1 MLINYIGIDYSHGKE
16 FEENRQRGMGYWLLV
31 IVKTRALFEING
43 EKIEIKKP
51 SYVLLQPSTPVR
63 FSPSRGNM
71 VVNWMNFSTQSG
83 DVEWLKDIG
92 IEFDKAVPLS
102 VMTELESLCNVIN
115 YEHYLADNV
124 HNYIE
129 ADLLRILFLMLVRQT
144 KKEDNS
150 MLGFPK
156 GKFSELNNLRM
167 RIYAKPEEV
176 GSVDEM
182 AAELGVSRSGLQHMY
197 KKMFN
202 IPISTD
208 VISARV
214 NSAKLRLAST
224 KFSLR
229 EIAKLCGYQNEFYF
243 MRQFKEVT
251 GMTPTEYRETL

>member
-1 MLINYIGIDYSHGKE
+1 
-16 FEENRQRGMGYWLLV
+16 
-31 IVKTRALFEING
+31 
-43 EKIEIKKP
+43 
-51 SYVLLQPSTPVR
+51 
-63 FSPSRGNM
+63 
-71 VVNWMNFSTQSG
+71 
-83 DVEWLKDIG
+83 
-92 IEFDKAVPLS
+92 
-102 VMTELESLCNVIN
+102 
-115 YEHYLADNV
+115 
-124 HNYIE
+124 
-129 ADLLRILFLMLVRQT
+129 
-144 KKEDNS
+144 